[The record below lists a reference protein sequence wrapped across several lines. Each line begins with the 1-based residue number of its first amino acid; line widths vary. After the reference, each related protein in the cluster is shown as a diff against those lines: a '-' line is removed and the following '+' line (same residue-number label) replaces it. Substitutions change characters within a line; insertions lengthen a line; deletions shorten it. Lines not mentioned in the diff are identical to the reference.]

1 MKVWVNSDLSKNYP
15 EPEETNSDNKD
26 EAHMVDE
33 LLNIIW
39 ENTDEDSEP
48 QSFR

>member
-1 MKVWVNSDLSKNYP
+1 
-15 EPEETNSDNKD
+15 
-26 EAHMVDE
+26 MVDD

-48 QSFR
+48 QSFRYFFTYFEDNFSPKEREKGESDSMRPK